1 MKNHTEAVVINSG
14 GHHAKVEEFDPATMV
29 LATLTPEMKA
39 TPEQVA
45 MLEEASHYDI
55 VYEDDCPELSPSMIE
70 AFRRAAQVRDAQRKV
85 G

>member
-1 MKNHTEAVVINSG
+1 
-14 GHHAKVEEFDPATMV
+14 
-29 LATLTPEMKA
+29 MKA